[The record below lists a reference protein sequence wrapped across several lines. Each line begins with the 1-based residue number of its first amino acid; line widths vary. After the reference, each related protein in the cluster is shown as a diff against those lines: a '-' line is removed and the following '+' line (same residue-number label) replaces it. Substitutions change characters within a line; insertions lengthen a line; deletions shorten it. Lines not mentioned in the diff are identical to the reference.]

1 MHQPRGSPCRG
12 EETVV
17 LAHHQG
23 QAFGGGQGY
32 QLGCDVEFVGE
43 RLLHEHVQTR
53 LEPCPG
59 ERCVASDRGRDQQG
73 FWSRRGEGGV
83 ERTEPRRPR
92 AGQPP
97 GEELECAGI
106 GIDITDHLDLVDGG
120 VDAPGPVAAPVP
132 QSDLHDAKGS
142 RHPEYRLARAA
153 SNDCKAGDPTLAL
166 LMAEPAAQTAFADE
180 ALTHLDTLYRG
191 ALRLTHDP
199 DAAQDLVQEAYLRA
213 LRYQHSYQAG
223 TNMKAWLFAIMRNLF
238 WDRFK
243 GSRKDDVSLDDLGEF
258 VLYEKLRD
266 EGARPEAD
274 VLDKIAASE
283 VVAAVDKLPPL
294 HREVVLLVDV
304 EGFSYK
310 DAAQTLGVPI
320 GTVMSRLHRARQQ
333 LQKSLYDYARE
344 SGIVR
349 PNGPSQV
356 AQT

>member
-1 MHQPRGSPCRG
+1 MARQSHLKDPNAARHW
-12 EETVV
+12 E
-17 LAHHQG
+17 
-23 QAFGGGQGY
+23 Y
-32 QLGCDVEFVGE
+32 
-43 RLLHEHVQTR
+43 
-53 LEPCPG
+53 
-59 ERCVASDRGRDQQG
+59 GR
-73 FWSRRGEGGV
+73 
-83 ERTEPRRPR
+83 P
-92 AGQPP
+92 
-97 GEELECAGI
+97 
-106 GIDITDHLDLVDGG
+106 H
-120 VDAPGPVAAPVP
+120 
-132 QSDLHDAKGS
+132 
-142 RHPEYRLARAA
+142 AA
-153 SNDCKAGDPTLAL
+153 SNDRKAGDPTLAL
-166 LMAEPAAQTAFADE
+166 LMAEPAAQTAFAEE

-243 GSRKDDVSLDDLGEF
+243 GSRKDDVSLDDVGDF
-258 VLYEKLRD
+258 VLYDRLKD
-266 EGARPEAD
+266 EGAKPESD

-310 DAAQTLGVPI
+310 DAAQALGVPI

-333 LQKSLYDYARE
+333 LQKSLYDYAVE

-349 PNGPSQV
+349 PRQV
-356 AQT
+356 PQL